1 MTATLPPGSGKTSKL
16 AQRILAKLN
25 KEAGNKNQGNCYTF
39 VDYMKA
45 YLEDKEGEEYAKE
58 VLAEELAANA

>member
-25 KEAGNKNQGNCYTF
+25 KEAGNKKQGNCYTF
-39 VDYMKA
+39 VDYMKNF
-45 YLEDKEGEEYAKE
+45 LEDKEGLIEAQEFL
-58 VLAEELAANA
+58 VEELAAHA